1 MTVELRALNITEA
14 HFESIQ
20 VTTAELFGDA
30 AGKIGVADRSAG
42 EMEFGG

>member
-1 MTVELRALNITEA
+1 MTEA

-20 VTTAELFGDA
+20 VTAAELFGDA
-30 AGKIGVADRSAG
+30 AGKSGAADESAG